1 MKYLILVDV
10 QYPYSVGETFLENE
24 IREIAPRFDQVL
36 IFPAD
41 LVAGEKQTRSI
52 PDNVRACLFE
62 TENPTFRKAKA
73 ALRALPRVPANHG
86 SLKTRFWDAY
96 FEAAAK
102 DQAKKILRILE
113 EYTFSSEDEVTL
125 YSYWLY
131 ITARIVVE
139 LKHWFL
145 GKGVP
150 VRAVSR
156 AHGFDIHEK
165 YSGKNYLPQ
174 RQLLLRELDRVYAC
188 SKDGAACLRRKF
200 SAYGEKIGVSLLGT
214 YDHGIGKESHRPFH
228 LVSCSR
234 LVELKRVDMIAE
246 AMVSLISKGYDICW
260 THLGDGDQME
270 KVRGKIPEG
279 LENRIH
285 LPGAIPNSAVYD
297 YYRENAVDL
306 FVNASTSE
314 GLPVSIMEAISYGV
328 PVVAT
333 DVGGTGEIVVD
344 QVTGTLV
351 PPDITAEGLAQAI
364 AEYYRADPEQ
374 LRRLRTSARR
384 FWEEHFD
391 AKTNYRKFVEE
402 VAEIEPRRGERL

>member
-10 QYPYSVGETFLENE
+10 QFPYSTGETFLENE
-24 IREIAPRFDQVL
+24 IREIAPWFDQIL

-41 LVAGEKQTRSI
+41 LVAGEKQTRSL

-62 TENPTFRKAKA
+62 KENPTFRKAKA

-113 EYTFSSEDEVTL
+113 EYTFSPEDEVTL

-131 ITARIVVE
+131 IPARIVVE
-139 LKHWFL
+139 LKYWFL

-188 SKDGAACLRRKF
+188 SQDGAACLRRKF
-200 SAYGEKIGVSLLGT
+200 PAYAEKIGVSLLGT
-214 YDHGIGKESHRPFH
+214 YDHGIGRESHRPFQI
-228 LVSCSR
+228 LSCSR
-234 LVELKRVDMIAE
+234 MVEMKRVDMIAE

-260 THLGDGDQME
+260 THLGDGDQMG
-270 KVRGKIPEG
+270 KVRQKIPKG
-279 LENRIH
+279 LEDRIH

-314 GLPVSIMEAISYGV
+314 GLPVSIMEAISYGA

-351 PPDITAEGLAQAI
+351 PSDITAEGLAEAVAAYCHMELEEI
-364 AEYYRADPEQ
+364 S
-374 LRRLRTSARR
+374 RLRISARQ
-384 FWEEHFD
+384 FWKEHFD
-391 AKTNYRKFVEE
+391 AKTNYRKFAEE
-402 VAEIEPRRGERL
+402 VEKIEPRRGERL

>member
-41 LVAGEKQTRSI
+41 LVTGEKQTRSI

-102 DQAKKILRILE
+102 DQAKKIIRILE

-131 ITARIVVE
+131 IPARIVVE

-156 AHGFDIHEK
+156 AHGFDNHEK

-214 YDHGIGKESHRPFH
+214 YDHGIGN
-228 LVSCSR
+228 
-234 LVELKRVDMIAE
+234 
-246 AMVSLISKGYDICW
+246 
-260 THLGDGDQME
+260 E
-270 KVRGKIPEG
+270 K
-279 LENRIH
+279 
-285 LPGAIPNSAVYD
+285 
-297 YYRENAVDL
+297 
-306 FVNASTSE
+306 
-314 GLPVSIMEAISYGV
+314 
-328 PVVAT
+328 
-333 DVGGTGEIVVD
+333 
-344 QVTGTLV
+344 
-351 PPDITAEGLAQAI
+351 
-364 AEYYRADPEQ
+364 
-374 LRRLRTSARR
+374 
-384 FWEEHFD
+384 
-391 AKTNYRKFVEE
+391 
-402 VAEIEPRRGERL
+402 

>member
-10 QYPYSVGETFLENE
+10 QFPYSTGETFLENE
-24 IREIAPRFDQVL
+24 IQEIAPWYDRIL

-62 TENPTFRKAKA
+62 TENPIFRKAKA
-73 ALRALPRVPANHG
+73 ALRALPRVPANRG
-86 SLKTRFWDAY
+86 SLKERFWDAY
-96 FEAAAK
+96 FAAAAR

-113 EYTFSSEDEVTL
+113 EYTFSPEDAVTL

-131 ITARIVVE
+131 IPARIVVE

-165 YSGKNYLPQ
+165 YSGKGYLPQ

-188 SKDGAACLRRKF
+188 SQDGAACLRRKF
-200 SAYGEKIGVSLLGT
+200 PGFADKVGVSVLGT
-214 YDHGIGKESHRPFH
+214 YDHGIGRESRRPFQI
-228 LVSCSR
+228 VSCSR
-234 LVELKRVDMIAE
+234 LVELKRVDMIAD
-246 AMVSLISKGYDICW
+246 AVVRLVSQGYDVCW
-260 THLGDGDQME
+260 THLGDGDQMQ
-270 KVRGKIPEG
+270 KVRARVPEEMKDR
-279 LENRIH
+279 LH
-285 LPGAIPNSAVYD
+285 LPGAIPNSEVYAF
-297 YYRENAVDL
+297 YRANAVDL

-333 DVGGTGEIVVD
+333 DVGGTREIVVD
-344 QVTGTLV
+344 GVTGTLV
-351 PPDITAEGLAQAI
+351 SPDITAEGLADAI
-364 AEYYRADPEQ
+364 AAYCHAAPEEIA
-374 LRRLRTSARR
+374 RLRFSARQ

-391 AKTNYRKFVEE
+391 AKANYRKFVEE
-402 VAEIEPRRGERL
+402 IEGIELRRD

>member
-10 QYPYSVGETFLENE
+10 QFPYSTGETFLENE
-24 IREIAPRFDQVL
+24 IREIAPWFDQIL

-41 LVAGEKQTRSI
+41 LVAGEKQTRGI

-62 TENPTFRKAKA
+62 TENPAFRKAKA
-73 ALRALPRVPANHG
+73 ALRAVPRVPMNHG
-86 SLKTRFWDAY
+86 SLKERFWDAY
-96 FEAAAK
+96 FAAAAR
-102 DQAKKILRILE
+102 DQAKKILQILK
-113 EYTFSSEDEVTL
+113 EYTFSTEDEVTL

-131 ITARIVVE
+131 IPARIVVE

-145 GKGVP
+145 DKGVP
-150 VRAVSR
+150 VRAISR

-165 YSGKNYLPQ
+165 YSGKDYLPE

-188 SKDGAACLRRKF
+188 SQDGANCLRRKF
-200 SAYGEKIGVSLLGT
+200 SAYADKISVSLLGT
-214 YDHGIGKESHRPFH
+214 YDHGMGIESRRPFQI
-228 LVSCSR
+228 VSCSR

-246 AMVSLISKGYDICW
+246 AMVRLISEGYDICW
-260 THLGDGDQME
+260 THIGDGDQMR
-270 KVRGKIPEG
+270 KVREKIPEG
-279 LENRIH
+279 LEDRIH
-285 LPGAIPNSAVYD
+285 LTGAISNTAVYD

-333 DVGGTGEIVVD
+333 DVGGTEEIVVD
-344 QVTGTLV
+344 GVTGTLV
-351 PPDITAEGLAQAI
+351 SPDITAEGLAEAV
-364 AEYYRADPEQ
+364 AAYCRMEPEKIS
-374 LRRLRTSARR
+374 RLRASARR

-391 AKTNYRKFVEE
+391 AKANYRAFAE
-402 VAEIEPRRGERL
+402 EIEKIKLRRD

>member
-62 TENPTFRKAKA
+62 KENPTFRKAKA

-125 YSYWLY
+125 YGYWLY

-279 LENRIH
+279 LEDRIH
-285 LPGAIPNSAVYD
+285 LPGAVPNSAVYD

-374 LRRLRTSARR
+374 LRRLRISARR

-391 AKTNYRKFVEE
+391 AKTNYRKFAEE
-402 VAEIEPRRGERL
+402 VEEIEPRRGERL